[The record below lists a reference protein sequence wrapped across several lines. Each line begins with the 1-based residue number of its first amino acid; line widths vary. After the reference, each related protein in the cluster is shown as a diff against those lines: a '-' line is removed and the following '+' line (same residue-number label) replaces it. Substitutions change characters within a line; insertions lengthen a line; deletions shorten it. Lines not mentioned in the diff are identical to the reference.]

1 MIIQVLILIAGFLLL
16 VKGAD
21 WFVDGAASLAE
32 RMGIPQLVVGLT
44 IVAMG
49 TSMPEAAVS
58 IASALKDNPEIA
70 IGNVVGSNTLNILLI
85 LGLTALIHPIRIQRS
100 TIRYEMS
107 FMIAVTLLLTA
118 FGISGSRISRI
129 EGVIFWGLFILYFV
143 YLFWLSRN
151 HRKQGTE
158 DLKDSAAS
166 GITAASVSAEES
178 VETKGGK
185 QQKKHSILW
194 YLAEILIGGAM
205 VVWGSDL
212 VVDSATVLAGMFG
225 MSDRMIALTIVAF
238 GTSLPELVTSV
249 TAARKGNADLAVGN
263 VVGSNIFNILMI
275 IGTVALIRPIPFAD
289 AFYLDLGAAIISAVV
304 LWFGSIPSQ
313 RLGRAMGACL
323 LLLYAGYFVI
333 LCR

>member
-1 MIIQVLILIAGFLLL
+1 MVIQVLILIAGFLLL

-58 IASALKDNPEIA
+58 IASALKNNPEIA

-100 TIRYEMS
+100 TIRYEMP

-118 FGISGSRISRI
+118 FGISGSRISRT

-158 DLKDSAAS
+158 DLRDSAAS
-166 GITAASVSAEES
+166 GIMAASVSAEES

-185 QQKKHSILW
+185 QQKHSILW

-289 AFYLDLGAAIISAVV
+289 AFYLDLGTAIISAVV

-323 LLLYAGYFVI
+323 LLLYAGYFII

>member
-1 MIIQVLILIAGFLLL
+1 MVIQVLILIAGFLLL

-58 IASALKDNPEIA
+58 IASALKNNPEIA

-100 TIRYEMS
+100 TIRYEMP

-118 FGISGSRISRI
+118 FGISGSRISRT

-158 DLKDSAAS
+158 DLNDSAAS

-185 QQKKHSILW
+185 QQKHSILW

-289 AFYLDLGAAIISAVV
+289 AFYLDLGTAIISAVV

>member
-1 MIIQVLILIAGFLLL
+1 MVIQVLILIAGFLLL

-58 IASALKDNPEIA
+58 IASALKNNPEIA

-100 TIRYEMS
+100 TIRYEMP

-118 FGISGSRISRI
+118 FGISGSRISRT
-129 EGVIFWGLFILYFV
+129 EGAIFWGLFILYFV

-185 QQKKHSILW
+185 QQKHSILW

-289 AFYLDLGAAIISAVV
+289 AFYLDLGTAIISAVV

>member
-100 TIRYEMS
+100 TIRYEMP

-118 FGISGSRISRI
+118 FGISGSWISRT

-289 AFYLDLGAAIISAVV
+289 AFYLDLGAAIVSAVV
-304 LWFGSIPSQ
+304 LWFGSIPLQ
-313 RLGRAMGACL
+313 RLGRGMGAGL

>member
-1 MIIQVLILIAGFLLL
+1 MVIQVLILIAGFLLL

-58 IASALKDNPEIA
+58 IASALKNNPEIA

-100 TIRYEMS
+100 TIRYEMP

-118 FGISGSRISRI
+118 FGISGSRISRT

-158 DLKDSAAS
+158 DLNDSAAS

-185 QQKKHSILW
+185 QQKHSILW

>member
-1 MIIQVLILIAGFLLL
+1 MVIQVLILIAGFLLL

-58 IASALKDNPEIA
+58 IASALKNNPEIA

-100 TIRYEMS
+100 TIRYEMP

-118 FGISGSRISRI
+118 FGISGSRISRT

-185 QQKKHSILW
+185 QQKHSILW

-289 AFYLDLGAAIISAVV
+289 AFYLDLGAAIISAMV

>member
-58 IASALKDNPEIA
+58 IASALKNNPEIA

-100 TIRYEMS
+100 TIRYEMP

-118 FGISGSRISRI
+118 FGISGSRISRT

-158 DLKDSAAS
+158 DLRDSAAS
-166 GITAASVSAEES
+166 GIMAASVSAEES

-185 QQKKHSILW
+185 QQKHSILW

-289 AFYLDLGAAIISAVV
+289 AFYLDLGTAIISAVV

>member
-1 MIIQVLILIAGFLLL
+1 MVIQVLILIAGFLLL

-58 IASALKDNPEIA
+58 IASALKNNPEIA

-100 TIRYEMS
+100 TIRYEMP

-118 FGISGSRISRI
+118 FGISGSRISRT
-129 EGVIFWGLFILYFV
+129 EGAIFWGLFILYFV

-151 HRKQGTE
+151 HQKQGTE

-166 GITAASVSAEES
+166 GITTASVSAEES

-185 QQKKHSILW
+185 QQKHSILW

-289 AFYLDLGAAIISAVV
+289 AFYLDLGTAIISAVV

>member
-1 MIIQVLILIAGFLLL
+1 MVIQVLILIAGFLLL

-58 IASALKDNPEIA
+58 IASALKNNPEIA

-100 TIRYEMS
+100 TIRYEMP

-118 FGISGSRISRI
+118 FGISGSRISRT

-158 DLKDSAAS
+158 DLRDSAAS
-166 GITAASVSAEES
+166 GIMAASVSAEES

-185 QQKKHSILW
+185 QQKQSILW

-289 AFYLDLGAAIISAVV
+289 AFYLDLGTAIISAVV

-323 LLLYAGYFVI
+323 LLLYAGYFAI

>member
-1 MIIQVLILIAGFLLL
+1 MVIQVLILIAGFLLL

-58 IASALKDNPEIA
+58 IASALKNNPEIA

-100 TIRYEMS
+100 TIRYEMP

-118 FGISGSRISRI
+118 FGISGSRISRT

-185 QQKKHSILW
+185 QQKHSILW
-194 YLAEILIGGAM
+194 SLAEILIGGAM

-289 AFYLDLGAAIISAVV
+289 AFYLDLGTAIISAVV

-323 LLLYAGYFVI
+323 LLLYAGYFII

>member
-1 MIIQVLILIAGFLLL
+1 MVIQVLILIAGFLLL

-58 IASALKDNPEIA
+58 IASALKNNPEIA

-100 TIRYEMS
+100 TIRYEMP

-118 FGISGSRISRI
+118 FGISGSRISRT

-185 QQKKHSILW
+185 QQKHSILW

-225 MSDRMIALTIVAF
+225 MSDRMIAITIVAF

-289 AFYLDLGAAIISAVV
+289 AFYLDLGTAIISAVV

-323 LLLYAGYFVI
+323 LLLYAGYFII

>member
-1 MIIQVLILIAGFLLL
+1 MVIQVLILIAGFLLL

-58 IASALKDNPEIA
+58 IASALKNNPEIA

-100 TIRYEMS
+100 TIRYEMP

-118 FGISGSRISRI
+118 FGISGSRISRT
-129 EGVIFWGLFILYFV
+129 EGAIFWGLFILYFV

-185 QQKKHSILW
+185 QQKHSILW

>member
-1 MIIQVLILIAGFLLL
+1 MVIQVLILIAGFLLL

-32 RMGIPQLVVGLT
+32 RIGIPQLVVGLT

-58 IASALKDNPEIA
+58 IASALKNNPEIA

-100 TIRYEMS
+100 TIRYEMP

-118 FGISGSRISRI
+118 FGISGSRISRT

-185 QQKKHSILW
+185 QQKHSILW

-238 GTSLPELVTSV
+238 GTSLP
-249 TAARKGNADLAVGN
+249 
-263 VVGSNIFNILMI
+263 
-275 IGTVALIRPIPFAD
+275 
-289 AFYLDLGAAIISAVV
+289 
-304 LWFGSIPSQ
+304 
-313 RLGRAMGACL
+313 
-323 LLLYAGYFVI
+323 
-333 LCR
+333 

>member
-1 MIIQVLILIAGFLLL
+1 MVIQVLILIAGFLLL

-58 IASALKDNPEIA
+58 IASALKNNPEIA

-100 TIRYEMS
+100 TIRYEMP

-118 FGISGSRISRI
+118 FGISGSRISRT

-158 DLKDSAAS
+158 DLRDSAAS
-166 GITAASVSAEES
+166 GIMAASVSAEES

-185 QQKKHSILW
+185 QQKHSILW

-289 AFYLDLGAAIISAVV
+289 AFYLDLGTAIISAVV

>member
-58 IASALKDNPEIA
+58 IASALKNNPEIA

-100 TIRYEMS
+100 TIRYEMP

-118 FGISGSRISRI
+118 FGISGSRISRT

-143 YLFWLSRN
+143 YLFGLSRN

-185 QQKKHSILW
+185 QQKHSILW

-313 RLGRAMGACL
+313 RLGRAMGAGL
-323 LLLYAGYFVI
+323 LLLYAGYFII

>member
-1 MIIQVLILIAGFLLL
+1 MIIQVFILIAGFLLL

-58 IASALKDNPEIA
+58 IASALKNNPEIA

-100 TIRYEMS
+100 TIRYEMP

-118 FGISGSRISRI
+118 FGISGSRISRT

-185 QQKKHSILW
+185 QQKHSILW

-289 AFYLDLGAAIISAVV
+289 AFYLDLGTAIISAVV

>member
-1 MIIQVLILIAGFLLL
+1 MVIQVLILIAGFLLL

-49 TSMPEAAVS
+49 PSMPEAAVS
-58 IASALKDNPEIA
+58 IASALKNNPEIA

-100 TIRYEMS
+100 TIRYEMP

-118 FGISGSRISRI
+118 FGISGSRISRT

-158 DLKDSAAS
+158 DLRDSAAS

-185 QQKKHSILW
+185 QQKHSILW

-289 AFYLDLGAAIISAVV
+289 AFYLDLGTAIISAVV

-323 LLLYAGYFVI
+323 LLLYAGYFII

>member
-1 MIIQVLILIAGFLLL
+1 MVIQVLILIAGFLLL

-58 IASALKDNPEIA
+58 IASALKNNPEIA

-85 LGLTALIHPIRIQRS
+85 LWLTALIHPIRIQRS
-100 TIRYEMS
+100 TIRYEMP

-118 FGISGSRISRI
+118 FGISGSRISRT

-185 QQKKHSILW
+185 QQKHSILW

-289 AFYLDLGAAIISAVV
+289 AFYLDLGTAIISAVV

-323 LLLYAGYFVI
+323 LLLYAGYFII

>member
-1 MIIQVLILIAGFLLL
+1 MVIQVLILIAGFLLL

-58 IASALKDNPEIA
+58 IASALKNNPEIA

-100 TIRYEMS
+100 TIRYEMP

-118 FGISGSRISRI
+118 FGISGSRISRT
-129 EGVIFWGLFILYFV
+129 EGIIFLGLFILYFV

-185 QQKKHSILW
+185 QQKHSILW

-289 AFYLDLGAAIISAVV
+289 AFYLDLGTAIISAVV

-323 LLLYAGYFVI
+323 LLLYAGYFII

>member
-1 MIIQVLILIAGFLLL
+1 MVIQVLILIAGFLLL

-58 IASALKDNPEIA
+58 IASALKNNPEIA

-100 TIRYEMS
+100 TIRYEMP

-118 FGISGSRISRI
+118 FGISGSRISRT
-129 EGVIFWGLFILYFV
+129 EGIIFWGLFILYFV

-185 QQKKHSILW
+185 QQKHSILW

-289 AFYLDLGAAIISAVV
+289 AFYLDLGTAIISAVV

>member
-1 MIIQVLILIAGFLLL
+1 MVIQVLILIAGFLLL

-58 IASALKDNPEIA
+58 IASALKNNPEIA

-100 TIRYEMS
+100 TIRYEMP

-118 FGISGSRISRI
+118 FGISGSRISRT

-178 VETKGGK
+178 METKGGK
-185 QQKKHSILW
+185 QQKHSILW

-289 AFYLDLGAAIISAVV
+289 AFYLDLGTAIISAVV

>member
-1 MIIQVLILIAGFLLL
+1 MVIQVLILIAGFLLL

-58 IASALKDNPEIA
+58 IASALKNNPEIA

-100 TIRYEMS
+100 TIRYEMP

-118 FGISGSRISRI
+118 FGISGSRISRT
-129 EGVIFWGLFILYFV
+129 EGAIFWGLFILYFV

-151 HRKQGTE
+151 HQKQGTE

-185 QQKKHSILW
+185 QQKHSILW

-323 LLLYAGYFVI
+323 LLLYAGYFII

>member
-1 MIIQVLILIAGFLLL
+1 MVIQVLILIAGFLLL

-58 IASALKDNPEIA
+58 IASALKNNPEIA

-100 TIRYEMS
+100 TIRYEMP

-118 FGISGSRISRI
+118 FGISGSRISRT

-185 QQKKHSILW
+185 QQKHSILW

-289 AFYLDLGAAIISAVV
+289 AFYLDLGTAIISAVV

-313 RLGRAMGACL
+313 WLGRAMGACL

>member
-1 MIIQVLILIAGFLLL
+1 MVIQVLILIAGFLLL

-58 IASALKDNPEIA
+58 IASALKNNPEIA

-100 TIRYEMS
+100 TIRYEMP

-118 FGISGSRISRI
+118 FGISGSRISRT

-185 QQKKHSILW
+185 QQKHSILW

-225 MSDRMIALTIVAF
+225 LSDRMIALTIVAF

>member
-1 MIIQVLILIAGFLLL
+1 MVIQVLILIAGFLLL

-58 IASALKDNPEIA
+58 IASALKNNPEIA

-100 TIRYEMS
+100 TIRYEMP

-118 FGISGSRISRI
+118 FGISGSRISRT
-129 EGVIFWGLFILYFV
+129 EGIIFWGLFILYFV

-185 QQKKHSILW
+185 QQKHSILW

-289 AFYLDLGAAIISAVV
+289 AFYLDLGTAIISAVV

-323 LLLYAGYFVI
+323 LLLYAGYFII

>member
-1 MIIQVLILIAGFLLL
+1 MVIQVLILIAGFLLL

-58 IASALKDNPEIA
+58 IASALKNNPEIA

-100 TIRYEMS
+100 TIRYEMP

-118 FGISGSRISRI
+118 FGISGSRISRT

-185 QQKKHSILW
+185 QQKHSILW

-263 VVGSNIFNILMI
+263 VVGSNIFNSVMI
-275 IGTVALIRPIPFAD
+275 IGKVALIRPIPFAD
-289 AFYLDLGAAIISAVV
+289 AFYLDLGTAIISAVV

-323 LLLYAGYFVI
+323 LLLYAGYFII

>member
-1 MIIQVLILIAGFLLL
+1 MVIQVLILIAGFLLL

-58 IASALKDNPEIA
+58 IASALKNNPEIA

-100 TIRYEMS
+100 TIRYEMP

-118 FGISGSRISRI
+118 FGISGSRISRT

-158 DLKDSAAS
+158 DLNDSAAS

-185 QQKKHSILW
+185 QQKHSILW

-323 LLLYAGYFVI
+323 LLLYAGYFII

>member
-1 MIIQVLILIAGFLLL
+1 MVIQVLILIAGFLLL

-58 IASALKDNPEIA
+58 IASALKNNPEIA

-100 TIRYEMS
+100 TIRYEMP

-118 FGISGSRISRI
+118 FGISGSRISRT

-185 QQKKHSILW
+185 QQKHSILW

-289 AFYLDLGAAIISAVV
+289 AFYLDLGTAIISAVV

>member
-58 IASALKDNPEIA
+58 IASALKNNPEIA

-100 TIRYEMS
+100 TIRYEMP

-118 FGISGSRISRI
+118 FGISGSRINRT

-185 QQKKHSILW
+185 QQKHSILW

-289 AFYLDLGAAIISAVV
+289 AFYLDLGAAIISAMV

-323 LLLYAGYFVI
+323 LLLYAGYFII

>member
-1 MIIQVLILIAGFLLL
+1 MVIQVLILIAGFLLL

-58 IASALKDNPEIA
+58 IASALKNNPEIA

-100 TIRYEMS
+100 TIRYEMP

-118 FGISGSRISRI
+118 FGISGSRISRT

-158 DLKDSAAS
+158 DLKDSATS

-185 QQKKHSILW
+185 QQKHSILW

-289 AFYLDLGAAIISAVV
+289 AFYLDLGTAIISAVV

>member
-1 MIIQVLILIAGFLLL
+1 MVIQVLILIAGFLLL

-58 IASALKDNPEIA
+58 IASALKNNPEIA

-100 TIRYEMS
+100 TIRYEMP

-118 FGISGSRISRI
+118 FGISGSRISRT

-185 QQKKHSILW
+185 QQKHSILW

-304 LWFGSIPSQ
+304 LWFGCIPSQ

-323 LLLYAGYFVI
+323 LLLYAGYFII

>member
-1 MIIQVLILIAGFLLL
+1 MVIQVLILIAGFLLL

-58 IASALKDNPEIA
+58 IASALKNNPEIA

-100 TIRYEMS
+100 TIRYEMP

-118 FGISGSRISRI
+118 FGISGSRISRT
-129 EGVIFWGLFILYFV
+129 EGAIFWGLFILYFV

-185 QQKKHSILW
+185 QQKHSILW

-289 AFYLDLGAAIISAVV
+289 AFYLDLGAAIISAMV

-323 LLLYAGYFVI
+323 LLLYAGYFII

>member
-1 MIIQVLILIAGFLLL
+1 MVIQVLILIAGFLLL

-58 IASALKDNPEIA
+58 IASALKNNPEIA

-100 TIRYEMS
+100 TIRYEMP

-118 FGISGSRISRI
+118 FGISGSRISRT

-178 VETKGGK
+178 METKGGK
-185 QQKKHSILW
+185 QQKHSILW

-289 AFYLDLGAAIISAVV
+289 AFYLDLGTAIISAVV

-323 LLLYAGYFVI
+323 LLLYAGYFII

>member
-1 MIIQVLILIAGFLLL
+1 MVIQVLILIAGFLLL

-58 IASALKDNPEIA
+58 IASALKNNPEIA

-85 LGLTALIHPIRIQRS
+85 LGLTALTHPIRIQRS
-100 TIRYEMS
+100 TIRYEMP

-118 FGISGSRISRI
+118 FGISGSRISRT

-185 QQKKHSILW
+185 QQKHSILW

-289 AFYLDLGAAIISAVV
+289 AFYLDLGTAIISAVV

-323 LLLYAGYFVI
+323 LLLYAGYFII

>member
-1 MIIQVLILIAGFLLL
+1 MVIQVLILIAGFLLL

-58 IASALKDNPEIA
+58 IASALKNNPEIA

-100 TIRYEMS
+100 TIRYEMP

-118 FGISGSRISRI
+118 FGISGSRISRT

-166 GITAASVSAEES
+166 GIKAASVSAEES

-185 QQKKHSILW
+185 QQKHSILW

-289 AFYLDLGAAIISAVV
+289 AFYLDLGTAIISAVV

>member
-1 MIIQVLILIAGFLLL
+1 MVIQVLILIAGFLLL

-58 IASALKDNPEIA
+58 IASALKNNPEIA

-100 TIRYEMS
+100 TIRYEMP

-118 FGISGSRISRI
+118 FGISGSRISRT

-185 QQKKHSILW
+185 QQKHSILW

-289 AFYLDLGAAIISAVV
+289 AFYLDLGAAIISAMV

-323 LLLYAGYFVI
+323 LLLYAGYFII

>member
-100 TIRYEMS
+100 TIRYEMP

-118 FGISGSRISRI
+118 FGISGSRISRT
-129 EGVIFWGLFILYFV
+129 EGAIFWGLFILYFV

-185 QQKKHSILW
+185 QQKHSILW

-289 AFYLDLGAAIISAVV
+289 AFYLDLGTAIISAVV

-323 LLLYAGYFVI
+323 LLLYAGYFII